1 VTIIMPVR
9 ALFAAWALLLFCAA
23 SPAAPASAQQ
33 MTPQQRRTIEGI
45 VHDYLLNHPQV
56 LIDALRSAERKLD
69 SDAKEKAASTI
80 ADRRSEIFDD
90 PATPVG
96 GNKHG
101 DISLVEFF
109 DYQCPY
115 CKRVQPSLERLAKK
129 DKGLR
134 LVYKEFPILGPV
146 SVVAARA
153 ALAARLQGKY
163 DAFHAAMMART
174 GHIADDTVYEV
185 AASVGI
191 DVARLK
197 RDMASPQI
205 AADLKANRALARK
218 LGITGTPAF
227 VIGHRII
234 PGAVSLDDLRQLVA
248 DARKG

>member
-1 VTIIMPVR
+1 MPVR
-9 ALFAAWALLLFCAA
+9 ALIVALIVACALLLSVVALPGGRAA
-23 SPAAPASAQQ
+23 AQDIS
-33 MTPQQRRTIEGI
+33 PQQRRAIEGVI
-45 VHDYLLNHPQV
+45 HDYLLNHPRV
-56 LIDALRSAERKLD
+56 LIEALRAAEANLA
-69 SDAKEKAASTI
+69 SDAKEQAASTI
-80 ADRRSEIFDD
+80 ASRRSEIFDD

-96 GNKHG
+96 GNSHG

-115 CKRVQPSLERLAKK
+115 CKRVQPALERLSDK

-163 DAFHAAMMART
+163 DAFHAAMMARI
-174 GHIADDTVYEV
+174 GHLTDATVYEV

-191 DVARLK
+191 DVAQLK

-205 AADLKANRALARK
+205 AADLKANRALAER
-218 LGITGTPAF
+218 LDITGTPAF
-227 VIGHRII
+227 VIGHRVI
-234 PGAVSLDDLRQLVA
+234 PGAVSLEDLQHLVA
-248 DARKG
+248 DARKR

>member
-1 VTIIMPVR
+1 MPVR
-9 ALFAAWALLLFCAA
+9 ALLAAWALLLFFAV
-23 SPAAPASAQQ
+23 SPGGPAQAQEIS
-33 MTPQQRRTIEGI
+33 PHQRQAIEGI
-45 VHDYLLNHPQV
+45 IHDYLLHHPQV
-56 LIDALRSAERKLD
+56 LIDALRAAEQKLD

-80 ADRRSEIFDD
+80 ADRRREIFND

-115 CKRVQPSLERLAKK
+115 CKRVQPALDGLAKR

-134 LVYKEFPILGPV
+134 LVYKEFPILGPA

-163 DAFHAAMMART
+163 EAFHAAMMART
-174 GHIADDTVYEV
+174 GHITDATVYEV
-185 AASVGI
+185 AQSVGI
-191 DVARLK
+191 DVERLK
-197 RDMASPQI
+197 HDMAGPQI
-205 AADLKANRALARK
+205 EADLKANRALARK
-218 LGITGTPAF
+218 LDITGTPAF

-234 PGAVSLDDLRQLVA
+234 PGAVSLEDLQQSVA
-248 DARKG
+248 DARKR